1 VAAVYRGPYSKNGYF
16 RIERE
21 QDHAAERE
29 AGVRPGAGGLDEVR
43 DADGRGCPEQAGAEA
58 GPEDGRR
65 AGHRVRVGA
74 HGRRRHADRIIG
86 SCPALA
92 VRGSRA
98 VESAPW
104 RTSPLLPACPGSA
117 VCSRSGPR
125 RRAPLGALADVL
137 LHAPNTL
144 SAGERELIAAYVSSL
159 NDCAFCHASHAA
171 IAACHLDD
179 DEALVAA
186 VVHGPE
192 HAPVS
197 PKLKALL
204 AVARRVQQGGRTV
217 REDDIARAR
226 REGATDTEIHDTV
239 LIAAAFCM
247 FNRYVD
253 GLATWTPTDAAGYRE
268 SARRVARH
276 GYSASLPGR

>member
-1 VAAVYRGPYSKNGYF
+1 MAHIPTPPGLPGIRGLLAF
-16 RIERE
+16 RPET
-21 QDHAAERE
+21 
-29 AGVRPGAGGLDEVR
+29 AG
-43 DADGRGCPEQAGAEA
+43 
-58 GPEDGRR
+58 
-65 AGHRVRVGA
+65 
-74 HGRRRHADRIIG
+74 
-86 SCPALA
+86 
-92 VRGSRA
+92 
-98 VESAPW
+98 
-104 RTSPLLPACPGSA
+104 
-117 VCSRSGPR
+117 
-125 RRAPLGALADVL
+125 PLGALADVL

-204 AVARRVQQGGRTV
+204 AIARRVQQGGRTV

-253 GLATWTPTDAAGYRE
+253 GLAAPAPDDPGAYAAMGATLAAEGYVR
-268 SARRVARH
+268 
-276 GYSASLPGR
+276 